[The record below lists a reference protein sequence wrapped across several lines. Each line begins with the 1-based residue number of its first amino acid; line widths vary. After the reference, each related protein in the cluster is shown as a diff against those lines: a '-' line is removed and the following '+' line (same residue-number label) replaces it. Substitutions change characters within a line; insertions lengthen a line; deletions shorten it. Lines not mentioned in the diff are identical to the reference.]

1 MIKVFYWAPFI
12 SKIATP
18 KAVINSAVSLKKYS
32 NSKIQPTIIN
42 LFNEWD
48 NFFKNFKS
56 FGLSKLDIFNKSINL
71 KLPDKGYLRSRTSY
85 VIIFFLCFIPLLR
98 LLKKE
103 KPEYLIIHLNTSLP
117 LILLLLFKFETKFIL
132 RISGK
137 PRFNILRKLLWKLVS
152 KKIYYVT
159 SPTRLIKEE
168 LINNKIFSPQ
178 KIMVLYDPIINMEE
192 FRKCIYKRENNNNNN
207 NNNKMIAIGRLT
219 KQKNFDFLIKCFSKV
234 QFINRDLTLHI
245 LGDGDQKKLLADLIA
260 KLGLQ
265 KKVFLVGHKDNIYEY
280 LVNCYCFVLSSLWED
295 PGFVLVESALS
306 NTLIFSSD
314 CETGPRELLLN
325 EEDSFVFESNSEISF
340 MNTFQ
345 KLQLTSEK
353 SKQKMKLKMKKKIK
367 KFTLIEHFR
376 TLRKIIL

>member
-18 KAVINSAVSLKKYS
+18 KAVINSAMSLKKYS
-32 NSKIQPTIIN
+32 NSEIQPTIIN

-48 NFFKNFKS
+48 NFFKDFKS
-56 FGLSKLDIFNKSINL
+56 FGLLKLNIFSRSINL
-71 KLPDKGYLRSRTSY
+71 ILPDKGYLRSRISY
-85 VIIFFLCFIPLLR
+85 VTIFFLCFLPLLR

-137 PRFNILRKLLWKLVS
+137 PRLNILRKFLWRLVS

-168 LINNKIFSPQ
+168 LVNNKIFSPQ
-178 KIMVLYDPIINMEE
+178 KIMVLYDPIINMKE
-192 FRKCIYKRENNNNNN
+192 FRKYNNKRENNK
-207 NNNKMIAIGRLT
+207 NKMVAIGRLT

-234 QFINRDLTLHI
+234 QIINQDLTLHI
-245 LGDGDQKKLLADLIA
+245 LGDGDQKKLLTDLIA
-260 KLGLQ
+260 KMGLQ
-265 KKVFLVGHKDNIYEY
+265 KKVFLVGHKDNIYKY
-280 LVNCYCFVLSSLWED
+280 LVNCYCLVLSSLWED
-295 PGFVLVESALS
+295 PGFVIVESALS

-314 CETGPRELLLN
+314 CETGPKELLLN

-340 MNTFQ
+340 LNTFK

-353 SKQKMKLKMKKKIK
+353 NKQKMKLKMKKKIK

-376 TLRKIIL
+376 ALRKIIL